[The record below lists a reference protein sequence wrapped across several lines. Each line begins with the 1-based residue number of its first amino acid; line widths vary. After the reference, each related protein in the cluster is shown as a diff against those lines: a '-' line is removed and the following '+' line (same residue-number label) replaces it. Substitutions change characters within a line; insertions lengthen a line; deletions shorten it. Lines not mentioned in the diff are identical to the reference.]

1 MITPDFIFS
10 DWIFAWFIIYFV
22 FQRQLGD
29 DYNPYYALWGGLLL
43 SLMILFAS
51 KIKDT
56 QFLFFYFIMLLS
68 IKIIPIYLSRNT
80 TYTPK
85 KACVFLSIFL
95 LYNIYLTIRQTN
107 IIRLYKDLFNS
118 LKHGKNTPGFYILSK
133 LYTRG

>member
-10 DWIFAWFIIYFV
+10 YWLFAWFIVYFV

-29 DYNPYYALWGGLLL
+29 DYNPYYALWAGFISSVVIFASEIKELPPI
-43 SLMILFAS
+43 LMIP
-51 KIKDT
+51 
-56 QFLFFYFIMLLS
+56 LS
-68 IKIIPIYLSRNT
+68 IKLFLIFLSRKT
-80 TYTPK
+80 RYTPK
-85 KACVFLSIFL
+85 KVWVFFSIFL